1 MNVIWESKN
10 GMAMMAIWQDISDLR
25 EDRRRCLN
33 GAVTYLIGR
42 GAGVWG
48 HDALPALDAL
58 IAKKNGGIRATEI
71 NQLIQWQITQTVR
84 GAQKCSAP
92 ATHGSRNGS
101 AQPGAPSCCPPTIW
115 PM

>member
-1 MNVIWESKN
+1 MNVIRESKN

-25 EDRRRCLN
+25 DDRRRCLN

-58 IAKKNGGIRATEI
+58 IAKKTAEFER
-71 NQLIQWQITQTVR
+71 L
-84 GAQKCSAP
+84 K
-92 ATHGSRNGS
+92 SRNLR
-101 AQPGAPSCCPPTIW
+101 
-115 PM
+115 